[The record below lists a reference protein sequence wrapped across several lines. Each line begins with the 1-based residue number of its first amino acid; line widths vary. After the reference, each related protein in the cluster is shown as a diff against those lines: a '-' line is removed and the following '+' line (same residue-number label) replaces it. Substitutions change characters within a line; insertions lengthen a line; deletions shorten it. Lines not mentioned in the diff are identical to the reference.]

1 MAAHGSHHDDELNAP
16 IADGAAYLKHVDDR
30 RAPCAGHSQP
40 QHQLGQPAAGPQQQT
55 TSTTF
60 EGINENLEPS
70 ASASTPPPPPVAG
83 QAALSVQHSSEYTSG
98 TYPISAVTDG
108 SPGSTTDPRASRTRL
123 VTTMVQQGDQCRVR
137 PTMATASRRSAAT
150 LAARI
155 RRMQLSS
162 DDQHMVDE
170 IISTF
175 DVDYQLGLD
184 SSRPSSPRPPQ
195 HLTLAQ
201 AAEPA
206 GISKAGSLRFRS
218 SSEAGMS
225 CHAMKKSE
233 PRMRRRPKRTPNC
246 SRPSSGHGESPCPT
260 DPVSASS

>member
-1 MAAHGSHHDDELNAP
+1 MAAHGSRHDDELNAL
-16 IADGAAYLKHVDDR
+16 IADGATYLKHVDDR
-30 RAPCAGHSQP
+30 QAPCAGHSQP
-40 QHQLGQPAAGPQQQT
+40 QPQHQLGQQT

-60 EGINENLEPS
+60 EGINENLQPSAS
-70 ASASTPPPPPVAG
+70 ASASTPPPPAAG
-83 QAALSVQHSSEYTSG
+83 QAAFSVQHSSEDTSG

-108 SPGSTTDPRASRTRL
+108 PSGSTTGPRASLTRL
-123 VTTMVQQGDQCRVR
+123 VTTMVQQGDQCRVQ

-206 GISKAGSLRFRS
+206 GISKPGSLRFRS

-225 CHAMKKSE
+225 CHAMKKSK